1 MPTTYNFLIED
12 IKEVKTDVLIFWTS
26 SSLLAGDEKFVE
38 IHNTAGSS
46 LRTEVYNVKYDY
58 KLENF
63 KFGENIMTNAG
74 ILYVD
79 KLIHCVSPNYRIQTD
94 NKNKLSLLARTLY
107 NIKSK
112 IAAFEELNYRVLNVA
127 FLPLSEK
134 IYGPVTDKDLKFF
147 LENIYTNFSN
157 FHEITFIFSNKQE
170 QMRYKRIF
178 KKINKPRLKKIKAY
192 ARYFKPNFKI

>member
-1 MPTTYNFLIED
+1 MSTVYNFLTKD
-12 IKEVKTDVLIFWTS
+12 IKEIKTDVLIFWTS
-26 SSLLAGDEKFVE
+26 SSLLAGDEKFIE
-38 IHNTAGSS
+38 IHNAAGSS
-46 LRTEVYNVKYDY
+46 LRTEVYNIKYNY

-63 KFGENIMTNAG
+63 KFGENIMTSAG
-74 ILYVD
+74 ILYID
-79 KLIHCVSPNYRIQTD
+79 KLIHCVSPNCRIQD
-94 NKNKLSLLARTLY
+94 NSKHKLSLLSRTLY

-112 IAAFEELNYRVLNVA
+112 ITAFEDLNYKFLNVT

-134 IYGPVTDKDLKFF
+134 IYGPVTNKDLKFF

-157 FHEITFIFSNKQE
+157 FHEVTFIFSDKQE

-178 KKINKPRLKKIKAY
+178 KKINKTRLKKIKAY